1 MRQRGPSDSLNRHRR
16 RFGGGCRR
24 GRDRFMNM
32 NSGDQSDAAPVQEM
46 VSFDVRHLSEQ
57 QLAALG
63 VSRIAYVKPVMVN
76 GVQGF
81 AIHAADG
88 TPMAVA
94 GDRDVAVAAVVQHE
108 MLPVSVH

>member
-1 MRQRGPSDSLNRHRR
+1 
-16 RFGGGCRR
+16 
-24 GRDRFMNM
+24 MNI
-32 NSGDQSDAAPVQEM
+32 NSGDQDSIGDLGQE
-46 VSFDVRHLSEQ
+46 VIAFDVRHLSEQ

-63 VSRIAYVKPVMVN
+63 VSHVAYLKPVTVN

-94 GDRDVAVAAVVQHE
+94 GTRDVAVAAVVQHE
-108 MLPVSVH
+108 MLPLSVH

>member
-1 MRQRGPSDSLNRHRR
+1 
-16 RFGGGCRR
+16 
-24 GRDRFMNM
+24 MNM
-32 NSGDQSDAAPVQEM
+32 NSGDQSDAPNGSVQELA
-46 VSFDVRHLSEQ
+46 SFDVRHLSEQ

-63 VSRIAYVKPVMVN
+63 VSRIAYVKPVVID
-76 GVQGF
+76 GVHGF

>member
-1 MRQRGPSDSLNRHRR
+1 
-16 RFGGGCRR
+16 
-24 GRDRFMNM
+24 MNM
-32 NSGDQSDAAPVQEM
+32 NSGDHSDAGNASLQDV

-63 VSRIAYVKPVMVN
+63 VSHIAYVKPVTVN

-94 GDRDVAVAAVVQHE
+94 GDRDVAVAAVAQHE
-108 MLPVSVH
+108 MLAVSVH

>member
-1 MRQRGPSDSLNRHRR
+1 
-16 RFGGGCRR
+16 
-24 GRDRFMNM
+24 MNM
-32 NSGDQSDAAPVQEM
+32 NSGDQSDTAPVQEM
-46 VSFDVRHLSEQ
+46 ASFDVRHLSEQ

-63 VSRIAYVKPVMVN
+63 VSRIAYVKPVIVN

-94 GDRDVAVAAVVQHE
+94 GDREVAVAAVVQHE
-108 MLPVSVH
+108 MLPLSVH

>member
-1 MRQRGPSDSLNRHRR
+1 
-16 RFGGGCRR
+16 
-24 GRDRFMNM
+24 MNM
-32 NSGDQSDAAPVQEM
+32 NSGDQPDVMPAPGQEIM
-46 VSFDVRHLSEQ
+46 AFDVRHLSEQ

-63 VSRIAYVKPVMVN
+63 VSHIAYVKPVMVN
-76 GVQGF
+76 GVQGY

-108 MLPVSVH
+108 MLPLSVH

>member
-1 MRQRGPSDSLNRHRR
+1 
-16 RFGGGCRR
+16 
-24 GRDRFMNM
+24 MNM
-32 NSGDQSDAAPVQEM
+32 NSGDPADVGTVPAQE
-46 VSFDVRHLSEQ
+46 VVAFDVRHLSEQ

-63 VSRIAYVKPVMVN
+63 VSHIAYVKPVTVN

-108 MLPVSVH
+108 MLPLSVH

>member
-1 MRQRGPSDSLNRHRR
+1 
-16 RFGGGCRR
+16 
-24 GRDRFMNM
+24 MNI
-32 NSGDQSDAAPVQEM
+32 NSGDQSDGVPVAMQD
-46 VSFDVRHLSEQ
+46 VVAFDVRHLSEQ

-63 VSRIAYVKPVMVN
+63 VSHIAYVKPVMVN

-94 GDRDVAVAAVVQHE
+94 GDRDVAVAAVMQHE
-108 MLPVSVH
+108 MLPLSVH

>member
-1 MRQRGPSDSLNRHRR
+1 
-16 RFGGGCRR
+16 
-24 GRDRFMNM
+24 MNM
-32 NSGDQSDAAPVQEM
+32 NSGDQPDATPVPGQEI
-46 VSFDVRHLSEQ
+46 VAFDVRHLSEQ

-63 VSRIAYVKPVMVN
+63 VSHIAYVKPVMVN

-94 GDRDVAVAAVVQHE
+94 GNRDVAIAAVMQHE
-108 MLPVSVH
+108 MLPLSVH

>member
-1 MRQRGPSDSLNRHRR
+1 
-16 RFGGGCRR
+16 
-24 GRDRFMNM
+24 MNM
-32 NSGDQSDAAPVQEM
+32 NSGDSSDTVPVQE
-46 VSFDVRHLSEQ
+46 VASFDVRHLSEQ

-63 VSRIAYVKPVMVN
+63 VSRIAYVKPVVLN

-94 GDRDVAVAAVVQHE
+94 GDRDVAVAAVTQHE
-108 MLPVSVH
+108 MLAVSVH

>member
-1 MRQRGPSDSLNRHRR
+1 
-16 RFGGGCRR
+16 
-24 GRDRFMNM
+24 MNM
-32 NSGDQSDAAPVQEM
+32 NSGDQADMGTVPEV
-46 VSFDVRHLSEQ
+46 VTFDVRHMSEQ

-63 VSRIAYVKPVMVN
+63 VSHIAYVKPVMVN

-94 GDRDVAVAAVVQHE
+94 GDREVAVAAVMQHE
-108 MLPVSVH
+108 MLPLSVH

>member
-1 MRQRGPSDSLNRHRR
+1 
-16 RFGGGCRR
+16 
-24 GRDRFMNM
+24 MNID
-32 NSGDQSDAAPVQEM
+32 SGDRSDIAAISEQAM
-46 VSFDVRHLSEQ
+46 GSFDVRHLSEQ

-63 VSRIAYVKPVMVN
+63 VSHIAYVKPVIVN

-94 GDRDVAVAAVVQHE
+94 GDRDVAIAAVNQHE
-108 MLPVSVH
+108 MLAVSVH